1 MQIRTLWGQR
11 ANSYPGETL
20 PELMVAWGEYE
31 VEDNFDG
38 YVDAKNAEIKAW
50 GTDLVEHHELFIEVD
65 DDDIERLFT
74 IPAVRAAS
82 VTPVTDDDQSR
93 T

>member
-50 GTDLVEHHELFIEVD
+50 GTDLVEHHELFIEV
-65 DDDIERLFT
+65 ERLFT

-82 VTPVTDDDQSR
+82 VTPVTDDDL
-93 T
+93 